1 MGKYRKKPVVIE
13 AFKWLGSVEQK
24 EEPTWIVEAIKSGNV
39 WIEQNLG
46 ELSPRM
52 YIKTLEGIHEANV
65 GDYIIQGIKG
75 ELYPCR
81 ADIFRETY
89 DEVLYR

>member
-1 MGKYRKKPVVIE
+1 
-13 AFKWLGSVEQK
+13 
-24 EEPTWIVEAIKSGNV
+24 
-39 WIEQNLG
+39 
-46 ELSPRM
+46 M

-65 GDYIIQGIKG
+65 GDYIVQGIKG